1 MRIVVAIG
9 DSLVPDAPSLR
20 ELRAARVPLAGSRLA
35 DVAAR
40 HDLVITLGS
49 GLQQA
54 ALEVQAAEGNE
65 PQTSQP
71 PAISGLSR
79 ELLLG
84 HLFRQ
89 ELANAL
95 PADKPTASI
104 LTTTEV
110 DPRDPAF
117 DEPTATVGPSYD
129 EWEAA
134 RISEQQEWA
143 LRPSVDPI
151 QMTSVLAIDID
162 ADQLLITTVRDVDGS
177 LPAEF
182 QAADEFTRTTG
193 HATVL
198 GDLADLP
205 CLLAGTTGTQITLS
219 APPRESPGRSATVSP
234 LSRTP
239 RT

>member
-117 DEPTATVGPSYD
+117 DEPTATSAQTTTSGKPLGSVSSKSGHCAPVSTPSK
-129 EWEAA
+129 
-134 RISEQQEWA
+134 
-143 LRPSVDPI
+143 
-151 QMTSVLAIDID
+151 
-162 ADQLLITTVRDVDGS
+162 
-177 LPAEF
+177 
-182 QAADEFTRTTG
+182 
-193 HATVL
+193 
-198 GDLADLP
+198 
-205 CLLAGTTGTQITLS
+205 
-219 APPRESPGRSATVSP
+219 
-234 LSRTP
+234 
-239 RT
+239 